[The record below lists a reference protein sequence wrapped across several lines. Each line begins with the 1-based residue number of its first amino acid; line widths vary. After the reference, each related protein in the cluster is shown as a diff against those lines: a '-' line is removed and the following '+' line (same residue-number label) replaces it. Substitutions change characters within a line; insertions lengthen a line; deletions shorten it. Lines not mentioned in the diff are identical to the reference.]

1 MSHVAMEATLF
12 KFEPKPPQRN
22 PFKQEPPT
30 RAAFHVPI
38 LLYNKKNFRAFGSF
52 MGEEFPQPPLLQR
65 WFTRKGR
72 PEVPVRVRRSIVQGR
87 RKSTNKQATAA
98 STTDKGIINLSVII
112 PESVTFKS

>member
-38 LLYNKKNFRAFGSF
+38 LLYNKKIFEPSALLWGKNSPKPPYCKGGLQERDAPTFQYEYEGAVARFDAKAPTSKPLPQSPPTRA
-52 MGEEFPQPPLLQR
+52 
-65 WFTRKGR
+65 
-72 PEVPVRVRRSIVQGR
+72 
-87 RKSTNKQATAA
+87 
-98 STTDKGIINLSVII
+98 
-112 PESVTFKS
+112 